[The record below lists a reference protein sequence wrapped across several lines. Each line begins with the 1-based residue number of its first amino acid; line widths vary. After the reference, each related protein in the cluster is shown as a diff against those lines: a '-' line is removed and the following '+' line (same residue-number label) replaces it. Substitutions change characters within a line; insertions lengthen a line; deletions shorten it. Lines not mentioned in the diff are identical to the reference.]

1 MSSNATSG
9 DARKGVDLLKELLFD
24 NEAEALAG
32 LDQRLKSIEEQNEA
46 GTRERLDTARR
57 IEQLFER
64 AGTEDRFRS
73 SVAVVLDKAL
83 RDAELRNHDELS
95 HALAPLVVN
104 TIKTELKNSQ
114 DEMVDILYPLT
125 GRMVQAYVKSA
136 IKDLTEQI
144 NNRIDQNPVM
154 LRMRSMM
161 SGKSVAE
168 LAIAESQRLEVEE
181 VFLIRRGSGELV
193 ARWPEAARTSNTD
206 IHMSGVLA
214 AINEFASTAF
224 EQDGGHFRSFEFENI
239 QVFLRASPAY
249 VLAAR
254 CQGIPPSGIEE
265 IFDEEFLSTL
275 ERIARV
281 EQAAADEDAG
291 AEGHVRASELAPLA
305 QSVGSRTT
313 AIYEETANS
322 GFGGALLK
330 ALLFLIAV
338 PLLAWFFW
346 GLYTDAEEMLVRRA
360 AKTVLQD
367 TTELAGYPTTLEVGY
382 RGKTLTLSGLAP
394 DSGTQRRVN
403 DALRQELPGTRI
415 QSKLAVIPTTDV
427 DLRPVEQRMANR
439 LTSLERAMTSA
450 AILRALTRA
459 ETRLAET
466 RTTLERLNAG
476 PGLKPGEVAATREA
490 VTKVLS
496 DVETLREGV
505 ATPGDGPS
513 DLQRF
518 VEPLNVTSERI
529 AGLYRGLAEPG
540 ASAPARPG
548 ASRAPDTLSGAADQ
562 LSSEAERLATMVSAL
577 SKAVR
582 LIPPPLPPQR
592 IVEAPKVTPEEHLR
606 RFATRQAIFFSSG
619 TEFTTPQVTDA
630 TLDEAARLIKAAGN
644 VVVRVVGYTDSQGGA
659 QQNSPLAASRA
670 DKVADELVAR
680 GVPRDRLVAVGRING
695 YFEITPSVGEN
706 SLNRR
711 VEFEVGFMREGR
723 QSP

>member
-144 NNRIDQNPVM
+144 NNCIDQNPVM

-439 LTSLERAMTSA
+439 LTSLEREMTSA
-450 AILRALTRA
+450 ATLRALTRA
-459 ETRLAET
+459 EMRLAET
-466 RTTLERLNAG
+466 RTALERLNAG

-606 RFATRQAIFFSSG
+606 LFATRQAIFFSSG

-670 DKVADELVAR
+670 SKVADELVAR
-680 GVPRDRLVAVGRING
+680 GVSRDRLVTVGRING